1 MLSRS
6 NVLELGVFDASRS
19 LGWLRDVVTLCDT
32 PSITNTVA
40 HLDRKFGAKAVLADI
55 DVDLQMTNATQK

>member
-19 LGWLRDVVTLCDT
+19 LGWLRDVVTLFDT
-32 PSITNTVA
+32 PSITNSVA
-40 HLDRKFGAKAVLADI
+40 QIDRKFGAQAFVTYI
-55 DVDLQMTNATQK
+55 GVDFQMTNASQE